1 MTIIAL
7 GVDPAKNVLPYTEG
21 STSVARPSSS
31 AARRLPES
39 VADLPP
45 CTIGME
51 ACSVATTGHTGLS
64 CAAAARSRATCR
76 TPPPRPGA
84 TERQRQTAVPVRP
97 TFRDCRFDGLA

>member
-39 VADLPP
+39 VAD
-45 CTIGME
+45 
-51 ACSVATTGHTGLS
+51 TTGHTGLS
-64 CAAAARSRATCR
+64 CAGTARSRATCR